1 VAIRL
6 GVGTGNPHKLEE
18 FQRILAPVLP
28 ELELVASTGDSP
40 EETGETFIENALIKA
55 RAAHHTTGLPSIA
68 DDSGIA
74 VDALD
79 GAPGIYSQRYAPS
92 GRDSDNTALL
102 LDTLKGVDNRTAA
115 FVCAAAFVSDRAE
128 VTIERRWEGTIAMEP
143 HGAGGF
149 GYDPI
154 FIPRDGA
161 ITAAELSPGEK
172 DALSHRGQAFREL
185 ASQIQRLLSE

>member
-6 GVGTGNPHKLEE
+6 GVGTGNLHKLEE
-18 FQRILAPVLP
+18 FQRILSPVIP
-28 ELELVASTGDSP
+28 ELELVASTGQSP
-40 EETGETFIENALIKA
+40 EETGSSFIENALIKA
-55 RAAHHTTGLPSIA
+55 RAAHQTTGLPSIA

-102 LDTLKGVDNRTAA
+102 LANLAGVDHRQAA
-115 FVCAAAFVSDRAE
+115 FVCAAAFVSDSAE
-128 VTIERRWEGTIAMEP
+128 VTIERRWEGTIAPEP

-154 FIPRDGA
+154 FIPREVA
-161 ITAAELSPGEK
+161 VTAAQLSPEEK
-172 DALSHRGQAFREL
+172 DALSHRGQAFRAL
-185 ASQIQRLLSE
+185 AREIQRLVSE